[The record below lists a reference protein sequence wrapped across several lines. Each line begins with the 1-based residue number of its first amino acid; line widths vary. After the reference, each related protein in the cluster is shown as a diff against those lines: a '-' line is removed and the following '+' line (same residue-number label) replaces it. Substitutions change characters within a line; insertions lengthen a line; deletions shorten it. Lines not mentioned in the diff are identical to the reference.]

1 MSRNSRV
8 GLIGLTVVVLV
19 VAFVIADSGGGS
31 SSQKYSGA
39 ATVTVVNAQAK
50 DGIQPLTYKKG
61 QTIDITIKS
70 DTADEIHVHG
80 YDLKKDVPKNGS
92 VHFSFPATIDG
103 VFVIELENH
112 KQQIASLKVL
122 P

>member
-19 VAFVIADSGGGS
+19 VAFVIANSGGS
-31 SSQKYSGA
+31 NSSQKYSGA

-50 DGIQPLTYKKG
+50 GGIQPLTYKKG

>member
-1 MSRNSRV
+1 MSRNSRI
-8 GLIGLTVVVLV
+8 GLIGLAVVVLA
-19 VAFVIADSGGGS
+19 VAFVIANSSGSGS
-31 SSQKYSGA
+31 HKYSGA

-50 DGIQPLTYKKG
+50 GGIQPLLYKKG
-61 QTIDITIKS
+61 QTIDLTIKS
-70 DTADEIHVHG
+70 NTADEIHVRG
-80 YDLKKDVPKNGS
+80 YDLKKDVPQNGS

-112 KQQIASLKVL
+112 KQQIASLKVE

>member
-8 GLIGLTVVVLV
+8 GLIGLTVLVLV
-19 VAFVIADSGGGS
+19 VAFVIANSGGSG
-31 SSQKYSGA
+31 SQKYSGA
-39 ATVTVVNAQAK
+39 ATVTVLNAQAK
-50 DGIQPLTYKKG
+50 GGIQPLTYKKG

-80 YDLKKDVPKNGS
+80 YDFKKDVPKNGS
-92 VHFSFPATIDG
+92 VHFVFPATIDG